1 MEGGFGFLGLH
12 LSSNFDWYAWVI
24 LPLLIFAARVLD
36 VTLGTMRIIFV
47 SRGKRNLAPFLG
59 FVEVFIWIAIV
70 GQIIKQAD
78 SLPSYIGYASGFAAG
93 NFVGMYIEDLLA
105 LGTLIVRLIL
115 QKNAEAVIAS
125 LHSVGFGVTKVEG

>member
-59 FVEVFIWIAIV
+59 FGKCLF
-70 GQIIKQAD
+70 G
-78 SLPSYIGYASGFAAG
+78 SPS
-93 NFVGMYIEDLLA
+93 
-105 LGTLIVRLIL
+105 
-115 QKNAEAVIAS
+115 
-125 LHSVGFGVTKVEG
+125 